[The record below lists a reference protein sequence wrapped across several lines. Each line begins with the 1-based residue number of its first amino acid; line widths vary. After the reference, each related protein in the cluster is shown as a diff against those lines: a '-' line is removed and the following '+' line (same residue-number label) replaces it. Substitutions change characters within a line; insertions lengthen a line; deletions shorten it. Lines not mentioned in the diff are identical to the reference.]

1 MRSLINDVEE
11 LIALGAGDKYR
22 LNDTRERL
30 ERGKKLYISDLE
42 YLEKLVKTHLGRRL
56 SPEPRKP
63 KRVIR
68 QKPVEGVGS
77 DSCAKCGSK
86 LGSDEKF
93 CTNCGAKKMESKP
106 QQSKPSQPQ
115 TKSGKKS
122 RKQELEE
129 YEKKYLAGTDEGFTI
144 NEDGEIGEQTSRKTE
159 KPKEQ
164 SIEQPKE
171 EQKKDSAF
179 GMCVKCGSAISA
191 EDLFCTSCGAKR

>member
-1 MRSLINDVEE
+1 LRSLINDVEE

-68 QKPVEGVGS
+68 QVE
-77 DSCAKCGSK
+77 
-86 LGSDEKF
+86 
-93 CTNCGAKKMESKP
+93 ESE
-106 QQSKPSQPQ
+106 PSQPQ
-115 TKSGKKS
+115 TESGKKS
-122 RKQELEE
+122 RKEELEE
-129 YEKKYLAGTDEGFTI
+129 YEKKYLDSSDEGFTI
-144 NEDGEIGEQTSRKTE
+144 NEDGEIGEQTSRKTG
-159 KPKEQ
+159 KSNQ
-164 SIEQPKE
+164 
-171 EQKKDSAF
+171 DSAF

>member
-42 YLEKLVKTHLGRRL
+42 YLEKLVKTHLGKRL

-68 QKPVEGVGS
+68 QVE
-77 DSCAKCGSK
+77 
-86 LGSDEKF
+86 EP
-93 CTNCGAKKMESKP
+93 E
-106 QQSKPSQPQ
+106 PSQPQ
-115 TKSGKKS
+115 TESGKKS
-122 RKQELEE
+122 RKEELEE
-129 YEKKYLAGTDEGFTI
+129 YEKKYLAGADEGFTI
-144 NEDGEIGEQTSRKTE
+144 NEDGEIGEKASRNTE
-159 KPKEQ
+159 KPKEEPV
-164 SIEQPKE
+164 EQPKE
-171 EQKKDSAF
+171 EQKDSAF

>member
-68 QKPVEGVGS
+68 QVE
-77 DSCAKCGSK
+77 
-86 LGSDEKF
+86 EP
-93 CTNCGAKKMESKP
+93 E
-106 QQSKPSQPQ
+106 PSQPQ
-115 TKSGKKS
+115 TESGKKS
-122 RKQELEE
+122 RKEELEE
-129 YEKKYLAGTDEGFTI
+129 YEKKYLAGADEGFTI

-159 KPKEQ
+159 KSNQ
-164 SIEQPKE
+164 
-171 EQKKDSAF
+171 DSAF

>member
-22 LNDTRERL
+22 LNDIRERL
-30 ERGKKLYISDLE
+30 ERGKKLFISDLE
-42 YLEKLVKTHLGRRL
+42 YLEKLVKTHLGKRL

-68 QKPVEGVGS
+68 QVE
-77 DSCAKCGSK
+77 
-86 LGSDEKF
+86 
-93 CTNCGAKKMESKP
+93 ESE
-106 QQSKPSQPQ
+106 PSQPQ
-115 TKSGKKS
+115 TESGKKS
-122 RKQELEE
+122 RKEELEE
-129 YEKKYLAGTDEGFTI
+129 YEKKYLAGADDGFTI

-159 KPKEQ
+159 KSNQ
-164 SIEQPKE
+164 
-171 EQKKDSAF
+171 DSAF

>member
-68 QKPVEGVGS
+68 QVE
-77 DSCAKCGSK
+77 
-86 LGSDEKF
+86 EP
-93 CTNCGAKKMESKP
+93 E
-106 QQSKPSQPQ
+106 PSQPQ
-115 TKSGKKS
+115 TESGKKS
-122 RKQELEE
+122 RKEELEE
-129 YEKKYLAGTDEGFTI
+129 YEKKYLDGADEGFTI
-144 NEDGEIGEQTSRKTE
+144 NEDGEIGEKTSRKTE
-159 KPKEQ
+159 EPKEELV
-164 SIEQPKE
+164 EQPKE
-171 EQKKDSAF
+171 EQKDSAF

>member
-68 QKPVEGVGS
+68 QVE
-77 DSCAKCGSK
+77 
-86 LGSDEKF
+86 
-93 CTNCGAKKMESKP
+93 ESE
-106 QQSKPSQPQ
+106 PSQPQ
-115 TKSGKKS
+115 TESGKKS
-122 RKQELEE
+122 RKEELKE
-129 YEKKYLAGTDEGFTI
+129 YEKKYLEGADDGFTI

-159 KPKEQ
+159 KSNQ
-164 SIEQPKE
+164 
-171 EQKKDSAF
+171 DSAF

>member
-42 YLEKLVKTHLGRRL
+42 YLEVLVKTHLGRRL

-68 QKPVEGVGS
+68 QVE
-77 DSCAKCGSK
+77 
-86 LGSDEKF
+86 
-93 CTNCGAKKMESKP
+93 ESE
-106 QQSKPSQPQ
+106 PSQPQ
-115 TKSGKKS
+115 TESGKKS
-122 RKQELEE
+122 RKEELEE
-129 YEKKYLAGTDEGFTI
+129 YEKKYLDSSDEGFTI
-144 NEDGEIGEQTSRKTE
+144 NEDGEIGEKASRNTE
-159 KPKEQ
+159 KSNQ
-164 SIEQPKE
+164 
-171 EQKKDSAF
+171 DSAF

>member
-42 YLEKLVKTHLGRRL
+42 YLEKLVKTHLGKRL

-68 QKPVEGVGS
+68 QVE
-77 DSCAKCGSK
+77 
-86 LGSDEKF
+86 
-93 CTNCGAKKMESKP
+93 ESEP
-106 QQSKPSQPQ
+106 NQQQ
-115 TKSGKKS
+115 TESGKKS
-122 RKQELEE
+122 RKEELEE
-129 YEKKYLAGTDEGFTI
+129 YEKKYLADADEGFTI
-144 NEDGEIGEQTSRKTE
+144 NEDGEIGEKTSRKIE
-159 KPKEQ
+159 KSNQ
-164 SIEQPKE
+164 
-171 EQKKDSAF
+171 DSAF
-179 GMCVKCGSAISA
+179 GICVKCGSAISA

>member
-1 MRSLINDVEE
+1 MINDVEE

-68 QKPVEGVGS
+68 QVE
-77 DSCAKCGSK
+77 
-86 LGSDEKF
+86 
-93 CTNCGAKKMESKP
+93 ESE
-106 QQSKPSQPQ
+106 PSQPQ
-115 TKSGKKS
+115 TESGKKS
-122 RKQELEE
+122 RKEELKE

-159 KPKEQ
+159 KSNQ
-164 SIEQPKE
+164 
-171 EQKKDSAF
+171 DSAF

>member
-1 MRSLINDVEE
+1 MINDVEE

-42 YLEKLVKTHLGRRL
+42 YLEKLVKTHLGKRL

-68 QKPVEGVGS
+68 QVEE
-77 DSCAKCGSK
+77 
-86 LGSDEKF
+86 LE
-93 CTNCGAKKMESKP
+93 
-106 QQSKPSQPQ
+106 PSQPQ
-115 TKSGKKS
+115 TESGKKS
-122 RKQELEE
+122 RKEELEE
-129 YEKKYLAGTDEGFTI
+129 YEKKYLAGADEGFTI

-159 KPKEQ
+159 KSNQ
-164 SIEQPKE
+164 
-171 EQKKDSAF
+171 DSAF

>member
-1 MRSLINDVEE
+1 LINDVEE

-68 QKPVEGVGS
+68 PVE
-77 DSCAKCGSK
+77 
-86 LGSDEKF
+86 
-93 CTNCGAKKMESKP
+93 ESE
-106 QQSKPSQPQ
+106 PSQPQ
-115 TKSGKKS
+115 TESGKKS
-122 RKQELEE
+122 RKEELEE
-129 YEKKYLAGTDEGFTI
+129 YEKKYLDNADEGFTI

-159 KPKEQ
+159 KSNQ
-164 SIEQPKE
+164 
-171 EQKKDSAF
+171 DSAF

>member
-1 MRSLINDVEE
+1 LRSLINDVEE

-68 QKPVEGVGS
+68 QKPVE
-77 DSCAKCGSK
+77 
-86 LGSDEKF
+86 
-93 CTNCGAKKMESKP
+93 ESE
-106 QQSKPSQPQ
+106 PSQPQ
-115 TKSGKKS
+115 TESGKKS
-122 RKQELEE
+122 RKEELKE
-129 YEKKYLAGTDEGFTI
+129 YEKKYLDSADEGFTI

-159 KPKEQ
+159 K
-164 SIEQPKE
+164 SNL
-171 EQKKDSAF
+171 DSAF

-191 EDLFCTSCGAKR
+191 EDLFCTSCGAKK

>member
-42 YLEKLVKTHLGRRL
+42 YLEKLVKTHLGKRL

-68 QKPVEGVGS
+68 QKQVE
-77 DSCAKCGSK
+77 
-86 LGSDEKF
+86 
-93 CTNCGAKKMESKP
+93 ESE
-106 QQSKPSQPQ
+106 PSQQQ
-115 TKSGKKS
+115 TESGKKS
-122 RKQELEE
+122 RKEELEE
-129 YEKKYLAGTDEGFTI
+129 YEKKYLAGADEGFTI
-144 NEDGEIGEQTSRKTE
+144 NEDGEIGEKTSRKIE
-159 KPKEQ
+159 KSNQ
-164 SIEQPKE
+164 
-171 EQKKDSAF
+171 DSAF
-179 GMCVKCGSAISA
+179 GVCVKCGSAISA

>member
-42 YLEKLVKTHLGRRL
+42 YLEKLVKTHLGKRL

-68 QKPVEGVGS
+68 HRPVE
-77 DSCAKCGSK
+77 
-86 LGSDEKF
+86 
-93 CTNCGAKKMESKP
+93 ESE
-106 QQSKPSQPQ
+106 PSQPQ
-115 TKSGKKS
+115 TESGNKS
-122 RKQELEE
+122 RKEELEE
-129 YEKKYLAGTDEGFTI
+129 YEKKYLDSVDDGFTI
-144 NEDGEIGEQTSRKTE
+144 NEDGEIGEKTSRKIE
-159 KPKEQ
+159 KSNQ
-164 SIEQPKE
+164 
-171 EQKKDSAF
+171 DSAF
-179 GMCVKCGSAISA
+179 GICVKCGSAIST

>member
-68 QKPVEGVGS
+68 QKPVE
-77 DSCAKCGSK
+77 
-86 LGSDEKF
+86 
-93 CTNCGAKKMESKP
+93 ESE
-106 QQSKPSQPQ
+106 PSQPQ
-115 TKSGKKS
+115 TESGKKS
-122 RKQELEE
+122 RKEELKE
-129 YEKKYLAGTDEGFTI
+129 YEKKYLAGADEGFTI
-144 NEDGEIGEQTSRKTE
+144 NEDGEIGEKTSRK
-159 KPKEQ
+159 
-164 SIEQPKE
+164 IEESNQ
-171 EQKKDSAF
+171 DSAF
-179 GMCVKCGSAISA
+179 GICVKCGSAISA

>member
-1 MRSLINDVEE
+1 MINDVEE

-68 QKPVEGVGS
+68 QVE
-77 DSCAKCGSK
+77 
-86 LGSDEKF
+86 
-93 CTNCGAKKMESKP
+93 ESE
-106 QQSKPSQPQ
+106 PSQPQ
-115 TKSGKKS
+115 TESGKKS
-122 RKQELEE
+122 RKEELEE
-129 YEKKYLAGTDEGFTI
+129 YEKKYLAGADEGFTI

-159 KPKEQ
+159 KSNQDP
-164 SIEQPKE
+164 
-171 EQKKDSAF
+171 AF

>member
-68 QKPVEGVGS
+68 QKQVE
-77 DSCAKCGSK
+77 
-86 LGSDEKF
+86 
-93 CTNCGAKKMESKP
+93 ESE
-106 QQSKPSQPQ
+106 PSQQQ
-115 TKSGKKS
+115 TESGKKS
-122 RKQELEE
+122 RKEELEE
-129 YEKKYLAGTDEGFTI
+129 YEKKYLAGADEGFTI
-144 NEDGEIGEQTSRKTE
+144 NEDGEIGEKTSRKTE
-159 KPKEQ
+159 KSNQ
-164 SIEQPKE
+164 
-171 EQKKDSAF
+171 DSAF
-179 GMCVKCGSAISA
+179 GICVKCGSAISA

>member
-1 MRSLINDVEE
+1 MRTLINDVEE

-42 YLEKLVKTHLGRRL
+42 YLEKLVKTHLGKRL

-68 QKPVEGVGS
+68 QKQVE
-77 DSCAKCGSK
+77 
-86 LGSDEKF
+86 
-93 CTNCGAKKMESKP
+93 ESE
-106 QQSKPSQPQ
+106 PSQPQ
-115 TKSGKKS
+115 TESGKKS
-122 RKQELEE
+122 RKEELEE
-129 YEKKYLAGTDEGFTI
+129 YEKKYLAGADEGFTI
-144 NEDGEIGEQTSRKTE
+144 NEDGEIGEKTSRKIE
-159 KPKEQ
+159 KSNQ
-164 SIEQPKE
+164 
-171 EQKKDSAF
+171 DSAF

>member
-42 YLEKLVKTHLGRRL
+42 YLEKLVKTHLGKRL

-68 QKPVEGVGS
+68 QKPVE
-77 DSCAKCGSK
+77 
-86 LGSDEKF
+86 
-93 CTNCGAKKMESKP
+93 ESE
-106 QQSKPSQPQ
+106 PSQPQ
-115 TKSGKKS
+115 TESGKKS
-122 RKQELEE
+122 RKEELEE
-129 YEKKYLAGTDEGFTI
+129 YEKKYLDGADEGFTI
-144 NEDGEIGEQTSRKTE
+144 NEDGEIGEKTSRKTE
-159 KPKEQ
+159 KSNQ
-164 SIEQPKE
+164 
-171 EQKKDSAF
+171 DSAF

>member
-1 MRSLINDVEE
+1 MINDVEE

-68 QKPVEGVGS
+68 QKPVE
-77 DSCAKCGSK
+77 
-86 LGSDEKF
+86 
-93 CTNCGAKKMESKP
+93 ESE
-106 QQSKPSQPQ
+106 PSQPQ
-115 TKSGKKS
+115 TESGKKS
-122 RKQELEE
+122 RKEELEE
-129 YEKKYLAGTDEGFTI
+129 YEKKYLAGGDEGFTI
-144 NEDGEIGEQTSRKTE
+144 NEDGEIGEKTSRKTE
-159 KPKEQ
+159 KSNQ
-164 SIEQPKE
+164 
-171 EQKKDSAF
+171 DSAF
-179 GMCVKCGSAISA
+179 GTCVKCGSAISA

>member
-42 YLEKLVKTHLGRRL
+42 YLEKLVKAHLGRRL

-68 QKPVEGVGS
+68 QKPVE
-77 DSCAKCGSK
+77 
-86 LGSDEKF
+86 
-93 CTNCGAKKMESKP
+93 ESE
-106 QQSKPSQPQ
+106 PSQPQ
-115 TKSGKKS
+115 TESGKKS
-122 RKQELEE
+122 RKEELEE
-129 YEKKYLAGTDEGFTI
+129 YEKKYLDNADEGFTI
-144 NEDGEIGEQTSRKTE
+144 NEDGEIGEKTSRTTE
-159 KPKEQ
+159 KPKE
-164 SIEQPKE
+164 
-171 EQKKDSAF
+171 DSAF
-179 GMCVKCGSAISA
+179 GTCVKCGSAISA

>member
-1 MRSLINDVEE
+1 LRSLINDVEE

-68 QKPVEGVGS
+68 QVE
-77 DSCAKCGSK
+77 
-86 LGSDEKF
+86 
-93 CTNCGAKKMESKP
+93 ESE
-106 QQSKPSQPQ
+106 PSQPQ
-115 TKSGKKS
+115 TESGKKS
-122 RKQELEE
+122 RKEELKE
-129 YEKKYLAGTDEGFTI
+129 YEKKYLAGTDDGFTI
-144 NEDGEIGEQTSRKTE
+144 NEDGEIGEKTSRNTE
-159 KPKEQ
+159 EPKEQ
-164 SIEQPKE
+164 PVEKSKE

-179 GMCVKCGSAISA
+179 GMCVKCGAAISV

>member
-1 MRSLINDVEE
+1 MINDVEE

-68 QKPVEGVGS
+68 QVE
-77 DSCAKCGSK
+77 
-86 LGSDEKF
+86 
-93 CTNCGAKKMESKP
+93 ESE
-106 QQSKPSQPQ
+106 PSQPQ
-115 TKSGKKS
+115 TESGKKS
-122 RKQELEE
+122 RKEELEE
-129 YEKKYLAGTDEGFTI
+129 YEKKYLAGADEGFTI

-159 KPKEQ
+159 KSNQ
-164 SIEQPKE
+164 
-171 EQKKDSAF
+171 DSAF

>member
-42 YLEKLVKTHLGRRL
+42 YLEKLVKTHLGKRL

-68 QKPVEGVGS
+68 QVE
-77 DSCAKCGSK
+77 
-86 LGSDEKF
+86 
-93 CTNCGAKKMESKP
+93 ESE
-106 QQSKPSQPQ
+106 PSQSQ
-115 TKSGKKS
+115 TESGKKS
-122 RKQELEE
+122 RKEELEE
-129 YEKKYLAGTDEGFTI
+129 YEKKYLAGADEGFTI
-144 NEDGEIGEQTSRKTE
+144 NEDGEIGEKTSRKIE
-159 KPKEQ
+159 KSNQ
-164 SIEQPKE
+164 
-171 EQKKDSAF
+171 DSAF
-179 GMCVKCGSAISA
+179 GICVKCGSAISA

>member
-1 MRSLINDVEE
+1 MINDVEE

-68 QKPVEGVGS
+68 QVE
-77 DSCAKCGSK
+77 
-86 LGSDEKF
+86 EP
-93 CTNCGAKKMESKP
+93 E
-106 QQSKPSQPQ
+106 PSQPQ
-115 TKSGKKS
+115 TESGKKS
-122 RKQELEE
+122 RKEELEE
-129 YEKKYLAGTDEGFTI
+129 YEKKYLDNADDGFTI

-159 KPKEQ
+159 KSNQ
-164 SIEQPKE
+164 
-171 EQKKDSAF
+171 DSAF

>member
-1 MRSLINDVEE
+1 MINDVEE

-68 QKPVEGVGS
+68 QAEGAGS
-77 DSCAKCGSK
+77 DLCAKCGSN

-93 CTNCGAKKMESKP
+93 CINCGAKKMESKS
-106 QQSKPSQPQ
+106 QQAEPSI
-115 TKSGKKS
+115 SKKS

-159 KPKEQ
+159 KPK
-164 SIEQPKE
+164 
-171 EQKKDSAF
+171 KDSAF
-179 GMCVKCGSAISA
+179 GTCVKCGSAISA

>member
-1 MRSLINDVEE
+1 MRTLINDVEE

-42 YLEKLVKTHLGRRL
+42 YLEKLVKTHLGKRL

-68 QKPVEGVGS
+68 QVE
-77 DSCAKCGSK
+77 
-86 LGSDEKF
+86 
-93 CTNCGAKKMESKP
+93 ESE
-106 QQSKPSQPQ
+106 PSQQQ
-115 TKSGKKS
+115 TESGKKS
-122 RKQELEE
+122 RKEELEE
-129 YEKKYLAGTDEGFTI
+129 YEKKYLADADEGFTI
-144 NEDGEIGEQTSRKTE
+144 NEDGEIGEKTSRKIE
-159 KPKEQ
+159 KSNQ
-164 SIEQPKE
+164 
-171 EQKKDSAF
+171 DSAF